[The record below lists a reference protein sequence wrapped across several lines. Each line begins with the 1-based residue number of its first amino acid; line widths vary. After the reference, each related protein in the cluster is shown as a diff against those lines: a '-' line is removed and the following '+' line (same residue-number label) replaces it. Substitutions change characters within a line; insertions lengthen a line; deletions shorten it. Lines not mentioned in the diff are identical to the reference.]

1 MQEAIQALLDDS
13 SLISS
18 FFDKYHSADIAETL
32 EMVGIDQ
39 QLGFFMLVP
48 PKLNA
53 SVFEHLDLHHQ
64 IELAKCLSNSTMSA
78 ILTHMSRDN
87 AVDLLDELNKSN
99 ADISE
104 QLLIRLP
111 KSLSGHFQELL
122 TYPDNSAGAIMDSR
136 MVIIPENL
144 LIKDAIASVRLQADL
159 LDKEHGF
166 HIFITDHK
174 KRLVGFT
181 TLADI
186 LLSNDSATIKSI
198 RSDNPIAVPVTM
210 SRHDVVM
217 VCQKYDL
224 SIIPVIDD
232 QDVLIGI
239 ITSDDIM
246 DVVIE
251 EATEDLYK
259 LSGTHDIS
267 EAQLLGG
274 SIWRAIRSRMPWLLL
289 TIFGGIAS
297 ASLIHTY
304 ANRFQFA
311 EFSLALSLSF
321 VPLLMGLGGNIGNQS
336 ATIFVRSLST
346 GFIKLGQA
354 KGYIGRE
361 CFVGWLM
368 GGLLAIVLF
377 GLTMLMNNSLLF
389 SAVVSLALWLNMSLA
404 SLIGA
409 SLPVMFNRLSID
421 PAVASAPFISM
432 SLDIISQLV
441 YFSLTLFI
449 LGLL

>member
-1 MQEAIQALLDDS
+1 MQDSIQALLDDA
-13 SLISS
+13 SLIPN
-18 FFDKYHSADIAETL
+18 FFDKYHSADIAEAL
-32 EMVGIDQ
+32 QSSPREQ
-39 QLGFFMLVP
+39 QLGFFTGIP
-48 PKLNA
+48 PKRTA
-53 SVFEHLDLHHQ
+53 DVFDHLDMLYQ
-64 IELAKCLSNSTMSA
+64 IELAKLLSTSTMSA
-78 ILTHMSRDN
+78 LLTHMSRDN
-87 AVDLLDELNKSN
+87 AVDLLDALNKSN

-104 QLLIRLP
+104 QLFIRLP

-122 TYPDNSAGAIMDSR
+122 TYPDDSAGAIMDSR

-186 LLSNDSATIKSI
+186 LLSNDSASIKSI
-198 RSDNPIAVPVTM
+198 RSDNPIAVPVSM
-210 SRHDVVM
+210 NRHDVVM

-232 QDVLIGI
+232 SDVLIGV
-239 ITSDDIM
+239 ITGDDIM

-267 EAQLLGG
+267 EAQLLSGNLL
-274 SIWRAIRSRMPWLLL
+274 RAIQSRMPWLLL
-289 TIFGGIAS
+289 TILGGIAS
-297 ASLIHTY
+297 ASLIHNY
-304 ANRFQFA
+304 AKNFQFS
-311 EFSLALSLSF
+311 EFSVALSLSF

-354 KGYIGRE
+354 KGYIARE
-361 CFVGWLM
+361 CLVGFLM
-368 GGLLAIVLF
+368 GALLASILF
-377 GLTMLMNNSLLF
+377 AVTILLNHSLLF
-389 SAVVSLALWLNMSLA
+389 STVVSGALWLNMSLA

-409 SLPVMFNRLSID
+409 SLPVIFNRLSID
-421 PAVASAPFISM
+421 PAVASAPFIST
-432 SLDIISQLV
+432 SLDIITQLV
-441 YFSLTLFI
+441 YFSLTIFI

>member
-1 MQEAIQALLDDS
+1 
-13 SLISS
+13 
-18 FFDKYHSADIAETL
+18 
-32 EMVGIDQ
+32 
-39 QLGFFMLVP
+39 
-48 PKLNA
+48 
-53 SVFEHLDLHHQ
+53 
-64 IELAKCLSNSTMSA
+64 
-78 ILTHMSRDN
+78 
-87 AVDLLDELNKSN
+87 
-99 ADISE
+99 
-104 QLLIRLP
+104 
-111 KSLSGHFQELL
+111 
-122 TYPDNSAGAIMDSR
+122 
-136 MVIIPENL
+136 
-144 LIKDAIASVRLQADL
+144 IASVRLQADL
-159 LDKEHGF
+159 LNKEYGF

-186 LLSNDSATIKSI
+186 LLANDSATIKSI

-210 SRHDVVM
+210 RRNEVVM
-217 VCQKYDL
+217 ICQKYDL
-224 SIIPVIDD
+224 SIIPVINDTN
-232 QDVLIGI
+232 VLIGI

-246 DVVIE
+246 DVVVE

-267 EAQLLGG
+267 ESQLLSG

-304 ANRFQFA
+304 ADQFTYS

-321 VPLLMGLGGNIGNQS
+321 LPLLMGLGGNMGNQS

-346 GFIKLGQA
+346 GFIKLDHA
-354 KGYIGRE
+354 KRYISRE
-361 CFVGWLM
+361 CFIGCSM
-368 GGLLAIVLF
+368 GALLAIILF
-377 GLTMLMNNSLLF
+377 GLTVLMSNSLLF
-389 SAVVSLALWLNMSLA
+389 SAVVSSALWLNISLA

-409 SLPVMFNRLSID
+409 SLPVMFERFSID

-441 YFSLTLFI
+441 YFSLTLLI